1 MKDILIDGQ
10 RLLTT
15 DAVADAVIDYARVLH
30 MAGEFD
36 VVDFPGIHDGELST
50 CSLLLGTAGSL
61 VVVNAQME
69 LTFALPESDVACAE
83 IARRADALR

>member
-30 MAGEFD
+30 TAGEFD
-36 VVDFPGIHDGELST
+36 VVDFPGIHDGEPSM

-61 VVVNAQME
+61 VVVDAQMD
-69 LTFALPESDVACAE
+69 LTVALPDSDVACAE
-83 IARRADALR
+83 IARRADAMR